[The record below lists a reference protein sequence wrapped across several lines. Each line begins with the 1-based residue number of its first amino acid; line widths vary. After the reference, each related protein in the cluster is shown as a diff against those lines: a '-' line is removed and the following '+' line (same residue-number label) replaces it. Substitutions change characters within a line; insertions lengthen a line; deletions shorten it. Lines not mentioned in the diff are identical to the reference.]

1 MRPRPFDPAEV
12 GSEDHSLDAVTMA
25 LQRYA
30 ANTDAPHD
38 AQLTDRIRAAI
49 AEEPVPRRSWLTA
62 PGGGLGSG
70 YGTRA
75 LALAGVVAATI
86 VTAVAVG
93 GLLDLAR
100 TIEPGATPPPLVSPS
115 MTPAPTASPAES
127 ASPSPD
133 GSASASPS
141 VSAGAA
147 QSHSPE
153 ESPSPSESD
162 GGGNSGPG
170 GGDGDS
176 SGPGGGGGG
185 GDSGSGSSGS
195 GSSGSGSGGGSG
207 SDEGD

>member
-1 MRPRPFDPAEV
+1 MRPQPFDPAEV

-49 AEEPVPRRSWLTA
+49 ADEPLPRRGWLTA

-70 YGTRA
+70 YWTRA

-115 MTPAPTASPAES
+115 MAPTPTASPAAS

-153 ESPSPSESD
+153 DSPSPSESD

-176 SGPGGGGGG
+176 
-185 GDSGSGSSGS
+185 GSGSSGS
-195 GSSGSGSGGGSG
+195 GSSGSGSEGGSG
-207 SDEGD
+207 SDDGD